1 MEREIATVGF
11 RECPLA
17 EAQFP
22 RITLTGDSVNKG
34 ARVLS
39 GTPNPFVVCV
49 TFLSSFSSLFH
60 AQATAGS

>member
-1 MEREIATVGF
+1 MS
-11 RECPLA
+11 
-17 EAQFP
+17 
-22 RITLTGDSVNKG
+22 LTGDSVNKG